1 MESSGS
7 APEAQ
12 ETETRRVRGRGRGGG
27 FFAIAHE
34 IWERLWTEETSN
46 RLNFVITY
54 LVLLAG
60 TGSDHRLTKWSARA
74 CEQYTGLG
82 KPRAKHAIEELIE
95 ADLVARTDAST
106 RMLPQYELPS
116 LPLEAE
122 PIFLP
127 VALVTGLAGEAS
139 MLRRVRET
147 GDALALRMLIDLYGT
162 VSLDATHGVPIQ
174 MLHGGRMEGTAP
186 TARKIAEVGA
196 HAVWALSEG
205 SWRHAAGDWMLI
217 HRIKTAD
224 TKSAWA
230 PFWARL
236 DLLKQI
242 GAIWYEPWVFD
253 GEELDAEPLFP
264 LDASGFYA
272 VAKPTDEAE
281 LTRLASEVSRALIGD
296 ERSYVFDH
304 ADANFHL
311 PLTAHH
317 RAPAYR
323 EVARLRVE
331 PDTPGRR
338 LAWKRRR
345 TLIEQYQQAFAHLQQ
360 QVHEGTYDR
369 PMRTTAAGAES

>member
-1 MESSGS
+1 M
-7 APEAQ
+7 PEIEKA
-12 ETETRRVRGRGRGGG
+12 EEKRVRGRGRGGG

-34 IWERLWTEETSN
+34 GWESLWTVPTSN
-46 RLNFVITY
+46 RLNLVITY

-95 ADLVARTDAST
+95 AGLIARTAAST
-106 RMLPQYELPS
+106 KMLPQYELPA
-116 LPLEAE
+116 LPLEVE

-127 VALVTGLAGEAS
+127 VALVRGLAGEAS

-147 GDALALRMLIDLYGT
+147 GDPLGLRMLVDLYGA
-162 VSLDATHGVPIQ
+162 VSLDATHGVPIE
-174 MLHGGRMEGTAP
+174 MLHGGKMEAGAP
-186 TARKIAEVGA
+186 TARKIAEAGA
-196 HAVWALSEG
+196 HAVWALSDG
-205 SWRHAAGDWMLI
+205 RWRHASGDWTSI
-217 HRIKTAD
+217 HRVKAAD

-230 PFWARL
+230 PFWARF

-264 LDASGFYA
+264 LDASGFFA

-281 LTRLASEVSRALIGD
+281 LTRLAFDVSRALVGD

-304 ADANFHL
+304 ADANFYL
-311 PLTAHH
+311 PLTAHR

-345 TLIEQYQQAFAHLQQ
+345 TLIEQYQEAFAHLQQ
-360 QVHEGTYDR
+360 QVHEGIYDR
-369 PMRTTAAGAES
+369 PMRTAAAGVKS

>member
-1 MESSGS
+1 MESSGNPP
-7 APEAQ
+7 AVDPTEAKR
-12 ETETRRVRGRGRGGG
+12 TRGRGRGGG
-27 FFAIAHE
+27 FFALSHE
-34 IWERLWTEETSN
+34 IWETLWTAETTN
-46 RLNFVITY
+46 RLTFVIVY

-82 KPRAKHAIEELIE
+82 KPRAKQAIEELIE
-95 ADLVARTDAST
+95 AGLVTRTDAST

-116 LPLEAE
+116 LPLEVE

-139 MLRRVRET
+139 MLRRIRET
-147 GDALALRMLIDLYGT
+147 GDALALRMLIDLYAA
-162 VSLDATHGVPIQ
+162 VSLDATHGIPID
-174 MLHGGRMEGTAP
+174 MLHGGRIEGGTP

-196 HAVWALSEG
+196 HAVWALTEG
-205 SWRHAAGDWMLI
+205 SWRHAGGDWTSL
-217 HRIKTAD
+217 HRVNVSD

-230 PFWARL
+230 PFWGRL

-242 GAIWYEPWVFD
+242 GAIWFEAWVFD
-253 GEELDAEPLFP
+253 GDELDAEPLFP

-281 LTRLASEVSRALIGD
+281 LTRAAFEVSRALVGE

-304 ADANFHL
+304 ADANFYL

-323 EVARLRVE
+323 QVARLRVE
-331 PDTPGRR
+331 ADTPGRR

-360 QVHEGTYDR
+360 QVDEGTYGS
-369 PMRTTAAGAES
+369 PLRTTTAGAKA